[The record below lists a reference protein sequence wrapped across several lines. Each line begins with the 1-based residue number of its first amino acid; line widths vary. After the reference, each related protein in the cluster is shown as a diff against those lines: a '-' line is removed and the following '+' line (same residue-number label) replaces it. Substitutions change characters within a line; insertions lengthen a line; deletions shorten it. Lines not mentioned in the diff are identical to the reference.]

1 VLRLIPRDG
10 PCYPG
15 KAFVVSREPRQ
26 MDNNEISYK
35 ILITEFVFIRFNPDL
50 YDSTFTYSIQ
60 RINGPVSSEFLLK
73 INKG

>member
-1 VLRLIPRDG
+1 
-10 PCYPG
+10 
-15 KAFVVSREPRQ
+15 

-50 YDSTFTYSIQ
+50 YDSTSTYSIQ

>member
-1 VLRLIPRDG
+1 
-10 PCYPG
+10 
-15 KAFVVSREPRQ
+15 
-26 MDNNEISYK
+26 MNNNEISYK
-35 ILITEFVFIRFNPDL
+35 ILITEFNPDL

>member
-1 VLRLIPRDG
+1 
-10 PCYPG
+10 
-15 KAFVVSREPRQ
+15 

-60 RINGPVSSEFLLK
+60 RINGPVSEFLLK

>member
-1 VLRLIPRDG
+1 MNGQHNKKEGILFRHLP
-10 PCYPG
+10 
-15 KAFVVSREPRQ
+15 VVSRGSRQ